1 MDFYLG
7 TINCPGCGVE
17 NKLEI
22 VDNFNSLSYE
32 DQIKFLDNRTHILAN
47 SRTNSGEVNW
57 YSYCVPCDI
66 LTKFYRK
73 KTFFGGSKAVSEG
86 EVDTKDWKKED
97 WKELGDDLYTHLEY
111 RLEKWK
117 DTET

>member
-73 KTFFGGSKAVSEG
+73 KTFFADGIVAHVPMSQPTSKILMNLS
-86 EVDTKDWKKED
+86 KDIVNF
-97 WKELGDDLYTHLEY
+97 LH
-111 RLEKWK
+111 
-117 DTET
+117 